1 MHLEL
6 LFLYIAYFEFFR
18 LRINKLNMHNNIGLN
33 DRFGSTGRCFKS
45 KVIEGSHMEKYVL

>member
-1 MHLEL
+1 
-6 LFLYIAYFEFFR
+6 
-18 LRINKLNMHNNIGLN
+18 MHNNIGLN